1 MDANDGESTDDC
13 NAFSSSFLL
22 GKEKPVMVRQIP
34 YLVRQ
39 KICKLLNAR
48 RTLGNDFRTF
58 AGKLGMSNED
68 IKLISSAEEVLT
80 WFEKNPTATVQ
91 NLLKILKRM
100 KRDDV
105 VDLLEGNRK
114 LGGYILLFIYTLHG

>member
-1 MDANDGESTDDC
+1 
-13 NAFSSSFLL
+13 
-22 GKEKPVMVRQIP
+22 MVREIP

-58 AGKLGMSNED
+58 ACKLGMSNED
-68 IKLISSAEEVLT
+68 IKLISSAKDPAEEVLT
-80 WFEKNPTATVQ
+80 WFEKKPTATVQ
-91 NLLKILKRM
+91 NLLEILKRM

-114 LGGYILLFIYTLHG
+114 LGGYILLFIYTCTLHG